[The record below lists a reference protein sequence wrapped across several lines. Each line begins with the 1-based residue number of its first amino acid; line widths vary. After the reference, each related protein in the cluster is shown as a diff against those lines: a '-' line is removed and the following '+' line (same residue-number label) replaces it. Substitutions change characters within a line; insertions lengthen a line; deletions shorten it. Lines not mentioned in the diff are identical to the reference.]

1 LSLAGCVRIAL
12 ADNPM
17 AQASREGVAA
27 AQEAVGEAWSGYYP
41 QVGLAAAYRRW
52 ESHAFLPSGLGGA
65 MSTPPD
71 TVGPTN
77 DWSGGLVASLTL
89 FDSGRRRAQ
98 ILAAKAR
105 LGASQEELAA
115 LEQDIA
121 LTVHQAFYGL
131 LSAEDALRVA
141 KENLTR
147 AEDHLRLAKE
157 RKEAGTAVQA
167 DVLRAQVEAADRRLA
182 IVRIEHL
189 VRTARG
195 NLNTAMGLPAEMP
208 VEVQAGEPKV
218 RAVDE
223 AQLAAAF
230 DQSVHLRPEL
240 KAALNRIAGARSD
253 VAAAKSDFGPK
264 VKGEARY
271 GWRDADFWPEDEDW
285 SVGVAVE
292 LPLFTGFS
300 RTHRL
305 NRASR
310 ELSKEEAQARNLVL
324 VVRQEVWTTH
334 SRVKE
339 AYEALEA
346 ATVLVA
352 DARESMRLTRQR
364 YEAGT
369 NTITDLLDAQTALA
383 RAEGVQVEAR
393 WNYLVSKAAF
403 DRASGALSSTA
414 GGT

>member
-1 LSLAGCVRIAL
+1 MV
-12 ADNPM
+12 
-17 AQASREGVAA
+17 QASREGVAA

-41 QVGLAAAYRRW
+41 QVGLAAGYRRW

-65 MSTPPD
+65 MGAPPD
-71 TVGPTN
+71 TVGPTD
-77 DWSGGLVASLTL
+77 DWSGGLTASLTL
-89 FDSGRRRAQ
+89 FDSGRRRAY

-105 LGASQEELAA
+105 LGASREESAA

-141 KENLTR
+141 KENLAR
-147 AEDHLRLAKE
+147 AQDHLRLAKE
-157 RKEAGTAVQA
+157 RKDAGAAVQA
-167 DVLRAQVEAADRRLA
+167 DVLRAQVEVADRRLA
-182 IVRIEHL
+182 IVRMEHL

-208 VEVQAGEPKV
+208 VEVQAGEPKIT
-218 RAVDE
+218 AVDE

-230 DQSVHLRPEL
+230 DQAVHRRHEL

-264 VKGEARY
+264 VKADARY
-271 GWRDADFWPEDEDW
+271 GWRDSDFWPQDEDW

-305 NRASR
+305 NRANR
-310 ELSKEEAQARNLVL
+310 ELSKEEAQARSFVL
-324 VVRQEVWTTH
+324 AVRQEVWTTH

-393 WNYLVSKAAF
+393 WNYLISKAAF

-414 GGT
+414 DGR